1 MDFDYLPSPGTP
13 LEELDTPCLIVDL
26 DTAEQ
31 NILKMELE
39 ANSMGV
45 SMRPHA
51 KTHKSS
57 YWAKK
62 QIEAGAIGICC
73 AKVGE
78 AEVMARAGIRGIL
91 IPNQIIGEEKIQRLI
106 SVAKMT
112 SLIVA
117 CDSEPNLT
125 ELSMAATA
133 DRIQIGV
140 IVEVNIGMDRCGVD
154 VDEALR
160 LAKIID
166 TLPGIKFMGVM
177 GYEGHIVAER
187 DYETRSNEARK
198 AIGILRSAVKKIEST
213 GMSCEIVSAAGTGTY
228 RFTGLE
234 DSVTELQCG
243 SYIFMDGDYMEVMD
257 DFEPAMYLMTT
268 VISNHINNQVVVDA
282 GLKSISI
289 DRGLA
294 DVIEPTDAK
303 LLRHSEEHSKITI
316 KRGKLNIGDKVKL
329 RPKHGDT
336 TINLHDY
343 YFGIRNNKLETVIP
357 INARGKFR

>member
-1 MDFDYLPSPGTP
+1 
-13 LEELDTPCLIVDL
+13 
-26 DTAEQ
+26 
-31 NILKMELE
+31 
-39 ANSMGV
+39 
-45 SMRPHA
+45 
-51 KTHKSS
+51 
-57 YWAKK
+57 
-62 QIEAGAIGICC
+62 
-73 AKVGE
+73 
-78 AEVMARAGIRGIL
+78 
-91 IPNQIIGEEKIQRLI
+91 
-106 SVAKMT
+106 MT

-125 ELSMAATA
+125 ELSLAATA
-133 DRIQIGV
+133 DRIQVGV
-140 IVEVNIGMDRCGVD
+140 IVEVNIDMDRCGVD

-177 GYEGHIVAER
+177 GYEGHIVAEK
-187 DYETRSNEARK
+187 DYETRSNEVRK
-198 AIGILRSAVKKIEST
+198 AISILRTAVKKIENS

-243 SYIFMDGDYMEVMD
+243 SYIFVDGDYMEVMD

-282 GLKSISI
+282 
-289 DRGLA
+289 
-294 DVIEPTDAK
+294 K
-303 LLRHSEEHSKITI
+303 LLRHPEEHLKITVMQ
-316 KRGKLNIGDKVKL
+316 GKLNIGDNVKL

-336 TINLHDY
+336 TINLHGY
-343 YFGIRNNKLETVIP
+343 YFGTRNNKLETVIP

>member
-1 MDFDYLPSPGTP
+1 MDFDYLPTPGTP

-26 DTAEQ
+26 DTAEK
-31 NILKMELE
+31 NILKMELA

-78 AEVMARAGIRGIL
+78 AEVMARAGIGEIL
-91 IPNQIIGEEKIQRLI
+91 IPNQIIGAKKIQRLL

-125 ELSMAATA
+125 ELSIAATA
-133 DRIQIGV
+133 DRIEVGV

-154 VDEALR
+154 VDETLR

-166 TLPGIKFMGVM
+166 ALPGIKFMGVM
-177 GYEGHIVAER
+177 GYEGHIVSER
-187 DYETRSNEARK
+187 DYETRSSEARK
-198 AIGILRSAVKKIEST
+198 SISILRSAVKKIESN
-213 GMSCEIVSAAGTGTY
+213 GMFCEIVSAAGTGTY
-228 RFTGLE
+228 RFAGLE

-282 GLKSISI
+282 GLKSISV

-294 DVIEPTDAK
+294 DVIEPIDAK

-316 KRGKLNIGDKVKL
+316 MREKLNIGDTVKL

-357 INARGKFR
+357 INARGKFW